1 MPRTSTF
8 TRLSTFV
15 PFDYLLLLLSEN
27 RPRFCVT
34 VVNDSTKCISFE
46 KYFPFCLSFETFVSN
61 TVSLRPRLDVNGV
74 YSFDLFYNR
83 EIVHCDLKRL
93 LCRDS
98 TVYSSR
104 LYISSIY
111 YFIAFIACYVKGPLS
126 LVIE

>member
-1 MPRTSTF
+1 MTPPNASLLKNTF
-8 TRLSTFV
+8 
-15 PFDYLLLLLSEN
+15 
-27 RPRFCVT
+27 RF
-34 VVNDSTKCISFE
+34 F
-46 KYFPFCLSFETFVSN
+46 LRFETVVSN

-83 EIVHCDLKRL
+83 EIIHCDLKRL